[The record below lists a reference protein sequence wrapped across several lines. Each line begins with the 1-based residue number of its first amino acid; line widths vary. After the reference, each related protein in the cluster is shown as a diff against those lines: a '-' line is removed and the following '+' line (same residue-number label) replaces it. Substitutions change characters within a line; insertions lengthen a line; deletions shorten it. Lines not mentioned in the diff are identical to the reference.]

1 MIPFKVPPKIAP
13 FSFGDEAVNNGDTV
27 SIQCTIAGG
36 DLPVQVTWMLNDRP
50 LESYMEIVTQKQ
62 GKRINNLMIE
72 SVSDMH
78 AGNYTCM
85 SENTAGTAQH
95 SSELVVIGTR
105 SANHRLY

>member
-1 MIPFKVPPKIAP
+1 M
-13 FSFGDEAVNNGDTV
+13 NNGDTV

-85 SENTAGTAQH
+85 AENTAGTAQH